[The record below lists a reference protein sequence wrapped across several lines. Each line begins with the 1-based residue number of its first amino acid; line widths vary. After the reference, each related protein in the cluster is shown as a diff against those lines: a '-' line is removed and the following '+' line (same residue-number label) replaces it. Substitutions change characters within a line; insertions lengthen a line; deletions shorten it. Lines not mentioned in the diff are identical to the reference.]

1 MTRSIVH
8 FATGFPVIVMSPSF
22 PHTTLIPPESFY
34 HASTLALCQPTQ
46 TLRDAIGNDVP
57 SPLVPTRTCAGAET
71 PPFTVNDRNDTVH
84 NSSPP
89 LVHTRSTHS
98 QLPMPHRTCEGV
110 QQPDLT
116 VSTKH
121 VIKLITLTFFS
132 LRAHRTRTLASRLQP
147 TGTRARMRQHL
158 SLSPSHSLT
167 SPTQTLRNAI
177 DDNAL
182 LPPVPTRTRAGAEML
197 HYCCTSA

>member
-1 MTRSIVH
+1 
-8 FATGFPVIVMSPSF
+8 MSPSF

-34 HASTLALCQPTQ
+34 HASTLALCQPMQ

-98 QLPMPHRTCEGV
+98 QLPMLHRTCEGV

-116 VSTKH
+116 TTTH
-121 VIKLITLTFFS
+121 W
-132 LRAHRTRTLASRLQP
+132 HASADATALVP
-147 TGTRARMRQHL
+147 L
-158 SLSPSHSLT
+158 PVHSLT